1 MFKKL
6 SHILT
11 AFLSAVHMLALFFQD
26 TVIIFSVII
35 LMNPIVLI

>member
-26 TVIIFSVII
+26 AIIFFFVII
-35 LMNPIVLI
+35 LMNPIILI